1 MRRSKRAARV
11 CGSVPSFHLGR
22 VRPNGRS
29 VADKDRL
36 TPRQGTRPTAKRDM
50 GQSLQARCPHRAAFQ
65 RHSQVTL
72 SGGVT
77 IHLAD

>member
-1 MRRSKRAARV
+1 MRISRRAARG
-11 CGSVPSFHLGR
+11 CGSLPSFHLGR
-22 VRPNGRS
+22 VRPNGQS

-36 TPRQGTRPTAKRDM
+36 APREGTRPTANRDM

-65 RHSQVTL
+65 IHSQVTL

-77 IHLAD
+77 IHLVD